1 MPAINKFVCFLLI
14 VGAFISVCKDYNKS
28 QKTVEIK
35 VFLNI
40 LLVDGMIR
48 IRIQIRIRI
57 HDEDPGGQKLT
68 ETLGENRKSLFYMFV
83 LTFEVRSEYS
93 TLQKNVER
101 QEEEKKK
108 RQSMLEVRILTLE

>member
-1 MPAINKFVCFLLI
+1 MLFTHCRHIY
-14 VGAFISVCKDYNKS
+14 ISLQNLQQVDKES

-35 VFLNI
+35 VFLNF
-40 LLVDGMIR
+40 LLVDGKIR
-48 IRIQIRIRI
+48 SRIQIRIRI

-108 RQSMLEVRILTLE
+108 RQSMLEVRFLTLE